1 MGEQKGYAGS
11 VGGINHA
18 WLTADLESIH
28 KSDIVIEELD
38 DGTIGCVLSEGEP
51 EMEYSANQFVID
63 NIEIYNSGD
72 LKWLAMLLGMSDM
85 YGIWCIYCL
94 LR

>member
-1 MGEQKGYAGS
+1 MP
-11 VGGINHA
+11 

-38 DGTIGCVLSEGEP
+38 DGTIGCVLSEGES

-72 LKWLAMLLGMSDM
+72 LKW
-85 YGIWCIYCL
+85 
-94 LR
+94 